1 MSNLVPHPPGGLAS
15 PSTIGAGR
23 PSRRTSREV
32 ARAVE
37 QEHARGVVAAATAQ
51 AEAYAAAVTVQSAT
65 MVGQLGMTAIGML
78 AMEERQL
85 AMQTPHA
92 VNNLQAVLDSVTAV
106 VAREIAGLGWSA

>member
-1 MSNLVPHPPGGLAS
+1 MSNLVPRPPGGLAS
-15 PSTIGAGR
+15 PSTTSAGR

-37 QEHARGVVAAATAQ
+37 QEHARGVVAAAGAQ
-51 AEAYAAAVTVQSAT
+51 ADAYAAAVTVQAT
-65 MVGQLGMTAIGML
+65 IVVGQLGMTAIGML

-92 VNNLQAVLDSVTAV
+92 VNYLQAVLDSVTTV
-106 VAREIAGLGWSA
+106 VAREISGLGWSK